1 MTVTNHAYY
10 KYQTM
15 PFRISILVVLTLA
28 TLLGCAP
35 ADRSD
40 LTNSVKPSPRP
51 TPNLSDARSPDVK
64 VDPAMQ
70 SVASEFERRLGYYSG
85 KLLSLTFDKGRVAA
99 NWSSQKC
106 DWVKEEIV
114 DLAISINR
122 GQIGPINGIDINRSC
137 DSKVKTFRISGAKF
151 NAYKSGQI
159 NDAQFL
165 EGIK

>member
-1 MTVTNHAYY
+1 
-10 KYQTM
+10 M
-15 PFRISILVVLTLA
+15 PFRISILVVLTLF

-35 ADRSD
+35 AGGSD
-40 LTNSVKPSPRP
+40 SANSVKPSPEP
-51 TPNLSDARSPDVK
+51 TPNITDARSPAVK

-70 SVASEFERRLGYYSG
+70 RVASEFERRLVYYNG

-106 DWVKEEIV
+106 DWVKEETV

-122 GQIGPINGIDINRSC
+122 GNIGPIRGIDINRSC
-137 DSKVKTFRISGAKF
+137 DSSEKTFRISGAKF
-151 NAYKSGQI
+151 NAYKSGEI

-165 EGIK
+165 EGLK